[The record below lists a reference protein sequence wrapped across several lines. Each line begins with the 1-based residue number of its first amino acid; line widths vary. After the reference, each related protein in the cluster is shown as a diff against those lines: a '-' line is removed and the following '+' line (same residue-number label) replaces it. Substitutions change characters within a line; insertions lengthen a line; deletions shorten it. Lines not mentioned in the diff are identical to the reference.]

1 MLGVQGFNLPY
12 GDMGYA
18 YLLSRWGVLLCIA
31 LWGALWMV
39 KMPDERGVRFRAYA
53 ALYISLILTVSGTS
67 FFALKT
73 AGLLWFLVGSC
84 TYWMAKKA
92 PLSCGADTRK
102 ISGSELSY
110 AN

>member
-1 MLGVQGFNLPY
+1 
-12 GDMGYA
+12 MGYA

-31 LWGALWMV
+31 LWVALWMV

-73 AGLLWFLVGSC
+73 AGLLWFLMGSC
-84 TYWMAKKA
+84 TYLMAKKT